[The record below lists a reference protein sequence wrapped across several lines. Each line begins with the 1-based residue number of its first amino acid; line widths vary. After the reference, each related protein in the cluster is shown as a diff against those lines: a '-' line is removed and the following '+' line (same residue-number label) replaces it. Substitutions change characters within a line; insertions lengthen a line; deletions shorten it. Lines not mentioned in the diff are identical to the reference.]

1 MTAGVQKAD
10 LGVAKCLIC
19 DLRDIVEPEGK
30 LDFDSLHLQSA
41 DMLKLV
47 GLQIILIQDVGT
59 HYGAGDFRDGF
70 HGARSPRPID
80 CCLLLFPVC

>member
-30 LDFDSLHLQSA
+30 LDFDSLHLQSLVCSLQSA

-47 GLQIILIQDVGT
+47 GLQIILIQDAGT
-59 HYGAGDFRDGF
+59 HCGAGDFRDESD
-70 HGARSPRPID
+70 GARPPRPFD
-80 CCLLLFPVC
+80 C